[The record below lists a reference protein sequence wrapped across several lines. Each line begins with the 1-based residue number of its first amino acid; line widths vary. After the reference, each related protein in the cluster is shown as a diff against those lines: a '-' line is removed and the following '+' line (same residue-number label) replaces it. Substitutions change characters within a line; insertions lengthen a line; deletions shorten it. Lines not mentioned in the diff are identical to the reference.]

1 MRFGRGFFGQS
12 EESESEDIT
21 PGTVFCKDA
30 TKGDLMEVA
39 KVLSVCRKRGVPH
52 VRFEVGYKHP
62 SFRSFRDFR
71 VLALSSFS
79 RQYPDRL

>member
-1 MRFGRGFFGQS
+1 MWFGRGFLGRS
-12 EESESEDIT
+12 AEPAGEDIT
-21 PGTVFCKDA
+21 PGAVFCKSA
-30 TKGDLMEVA
+30 KGDLMEVA
-39 KVLSVCRKRGVPH
+39 KVLSVCRNRGVPH

>member
-1 MRFGRGFFGQS
+1 MRFGRGFLGRS
-12 EESESEDIT
+12 AELASEDIT
-21 PGTVFCKDA
+21 PGAVFCKSA